1 MSSPVCGTGVYKISL
16 AAIRKMVVLCIAVKI
31 KGGGGEEVKDKT
43 LKADKRKLNKA
54 FI

>member
-1 MSSPVCGTGVYKISL
+1 
-16 AAIRKMVVLCIAVKI
+16 MVVLCIAVTKLGGR
-31 KGGGGEEVKDKT
+31 GGGGDNI